1 MERFVK
7 AVELARKKA
16 EAGHVSNAPAAS
28 VQPQPEPVEVDLHG
42 PVEPRLAAETVQPQA
57 AAARARPEPARTKR
71 VVVSADAMRAH
82 HITSGQERTSVAESF
97 KRIRT
102 QVLQR
107 LRDNGHNSLG
117 IASPRP
123 GEGKTT
129 VALNLAVHT
138 AVEPDWT
145 VLLVEADIQHAGV
158 CEALGLTGLPGLTD
172 YLVRNQPLEQL
183 LVDPGLGRCVILP
196 AGSPIP
202 GSSEALGSARM
213 QDLVTELKQRYPDR
227 LVIFDLPPLLDAA
240 DGIAVLPWVE
250 ALLLVAEESRT
261 LTEDLTRAAQLA
273 GNERIIGTVLNK
285 SRVAV
290 PAPGQQTGFLR
301 RLFTGAQ

>member
-1 MERFVK
+1 MDRFVK
-7 AVELARKKA
+7 AVELARRKGQGRTA
-16 EAGHVSNAPAAS
+16 QADHTVAAQPLTAPD
-28 VQPQPEPVEVDLHG
+28 EIDLRG
-42 PVEPRLAAETVQPQA
+42 PVEPRFAAETIVPGS
-57 AAARARPEPARTKR
+57 AARGESVRTKR
-71 VVVSADAMRAH
+71 VAVSPEAMRTH
-82 HITSGQERTSVAESF
+82 HITSGQERTPVAESF

-145 VLLVEADIQHAGV
+145 VLLVEADIQRAGV
-158 CEALGLTGLPGLTD
+158 CNALGLTGLPGLTD
-172 YLVRNQPLEQL
+172 YLVRNQPLEHL
-183 LVDPGLGRCVILP
+183 LIDPGLGRFVVLP

-202 GSSEALGSARM
+202 GSSEALGSTRM
-213 QDLVTELKQRYPDR
+213 QDLVAELKQRYPDR
-227 LVIFDLPPLLDAA
+227 LVIFDLPPLLDTA
-240 DGIAVLPWVE
+240 DGLAVLPWVE

-261 LTEDLTRAAQLA
+261 LTEDLMRAAQLA
-273 GNERIIGTVLNK
+273 GSERIIGTVLNK

-290 PAPGQQTGFLR
+290 PTPGERPGLLR